1 MRAKLFTFLIL
12 VVLTT
17 SVSAKTIKLRTNQI
31 VSFENLY
38 NKKFLIVMKNNKVYE
53 LYNLG
58 QFKAVTALCLERS
71 EFFVKVK

>member
-1 MRAKLFTFLIL
+1 MRAKLFTLLIL
-12 VVLTT
+12 IILTT
-17 SVSAKTIKLRTNQI
+17 SVSAKMIKLRTNQI

-58 QFKAVTALCLERS
+58 QFKAVTALCLERT
-71 EFFVKVK
+71 EFFIKVK

>member
-1 MRAKLFTFLIL
+1 MRAKLFTLLIL
-12 VVLTT
+12 VIFSM
-17 SVSAKTIKLRTNQI
+17 SVSAKMIKLRTNQI
-31 VSFENLY
+31 VSFENIY

-58 QFKAVTALCLERS
+58 QFKAVTALCLERT